1 MGRNFRPVYFFYI
14 FLYFNCG
21 ILIWANFAFSALVTK
36 RPEHSLIVCLVEM
49 ILERERER
57 EKKKMKKKKKSKT
70 EEVHT
75 QKVQN

>member
-1 MGRNFRPVYFFYI
+1 MYFFYI

-57 EKKKMKKKKKSKT
+57 EREREKKKKKKKKKR
-70 EEVHT
+70 ENVWEGGE
-75 QKVQN
+75 KIGGN